1 MERNGAELQANQPLN
16 KARIAPTMRAGIVG
30 DSDCLSTG
38 ERFLMEDDFRFCNI
52 PFVEV
57 SPNKTQ
63 AEKSGY
69 EKKPQE

>member
-1 MERNGAELQANQPLN
+1 
-16 KARIAPTMRAGIVG
+16 MRAGIIG

-63 AEKSGY
+63 SEKSGY